1 MLLTNADHNKRY
13 LERNQPIG
21 LLSPSIHPT
30 NDDYCRDDA
39 YPRCPPQAFPP
50 TPCYCRDHGIL
61 L

>member
-50 TPCYCRDHGIL
+50 TPCYC
-61 L
+61 